1 MSVTVSFDTDLRTL
15 APGANIDTRIGRVD
29 YAFALRFK
37 QRQRGRGFWIVRDEL
52 VFNARVH
59 ANGDVPLPTDRTGKI
74 SVRRQGSTAAGEYH
88 IAIDP
93 SLGVKLDSLTPYAS
107 GARPN
112 AFRIGDRLL
121 LETGVPL
128 PFFFVRHGGGFGGW
142 SGPLADVGIY
152 DFDPKLSK
160 RAVPLRG
167 RRELD
172 EDAGNLALVLRGIL
186 KTQTSAQRFARLIA
200 GVLPFVSEMSVKEHV
215 DRSVLLRCREVY
227 DDQFYVPGPLLSDGT
242 VNIAALVVALYFERK
257 PLTIIEE
264 PERNL
269 HPALVRQLVEMMRD
283 ASERNQLLV
292 TTHNPELVKYTD
304 LSDLLLVTRGESGFS
319 SIRRPEDSSLVRSF
333 LKEDLG
339 LDDLYVM
346 NLFEAEA

>member
-1 MSVTVSFDTDLRTL
+1 
-15 APGANIDTRIGRVD
+15 
-29 YAFALRFK
+29 
-37 QRQRGRGFWIVRDEL
+37 
-52 VFNARVH
+52 
-59 ANGDVPLPTDRTGKI
+59 
-74 SVRRQGSTAAGEYH
+74 
-88 IAIDP
+88 
-93 SLGVKLDSLTPYAS
+93 
-107 GARPN
+107 
-112 AFRIGDRLL
+112 
-121 LETGVPL
+121 
-128 PFFFVRHGGGFGGW
+128 
-142 SGPLADVGIY
+142 
-152 DFDPKLSK
+152 
-160 RAVPLRG
+160 
-167 RRELD
+167 
-172 EDAGNLALVLRGIL
+172 
-186 KTQTSAQRFARLIA
+186 
-200 GVLPFVSEMSVKEHV
+200 MSVKEHV